1 MNWSMIS
8 EILISAVRMATPLLF
23 VALAELYS
31 ERAGL
36 VNIGLD
42 GIMAFGSLVGF
53 LVCYWTGNPFLG
65 VLCGALGG
73 VLVNMVYAFCTITLA
88 GQQIVYGM
96 ALNIFAPALASFIYR
111 IVFGVSSTL
120 AQATLMKTVSI
131 PVLKDIPFFGKL
143 LFDQTPMVYAV
154 YLLVIVTMIYFNRTK
169 SGLNFKAVG
178 EYPKAAETMGINVIR
193 TKYLAAIICGFLAGM
208 GARTSPPAMS
218 TRIRTASSRAADSS
232 RWQRSSSVAGPA
244 PAYCS
249 RVCSSASLTP
259 CSFVFRSAPTCYPIS
274 SSR

>member
-1 MNWSMIS
+1 MSWSMVS
-8 EILISAVRMATPLLF
+8 EVLISAVRMATPLLF

-154 YLLVIVTMIYFNRTK
+154 YLLVVVTMIYFNRTK

-208 GARTSPPAMS
+208 G
-218 TRIRTASSRAADSS
+218 
-232 RWQRSSSVAGPA
+232 G
-244 PAYCS
+244 AY
-249 RVCSSASLTP
+249 LT
-259 CSFVFRSAPTCYPIS
+259 TCYVNT
-274 SSR
+274 